1 MGAYCAVPRAG
12 FAGDRTLWNV
22 SHVSRESHLHN
33 AARRTRP
40 PQRKTANLI
49 VPGSPSEA
57 SRRALLRQALGG
69 MAVLAGGGAMAAD
82 AGRTVAVVY
91 PDLGE
96 PFKQIFTAIVE
107 GIEERLRGNVAS
119 LALGSAARPAEVAED
134 LRRRDVKVLIGL
146 GRGGMRIAA
155 ALADEVTVLVGCVV
169 SVQESEA
176 RAFPVYTLAPD
187 PALLLARLK
196 RLMPAA
202 RRVHLVYDPRLNG
215 WLVRLAREA
224 ARAEG
229 LELLAQEAGDQASA
243 LRLYSQLLAGADPV
257 RDALWLPQDP
267 TTVDDNAVLSLVLK
281 DGWNRSIAV
290 FSSHLA
296 HVKRGA
302 LFSLYPDNAELG
314 RSLATSALRLLGNPR
329 ALAPGVAPLR
339 DTRAAINIR
348 TAAHLGLD
356 AAAQAGFDLVY
367 PNG

>member
-1 MGAYCAVPRAG
+1 MV
-12 FAGDRTLWNV
+12 
-22 SHVSRESHLHN
+22 
-33 AARRTRP
+33 
-40 PQRKTANLI
+40 
-49 VPGSPSEA
+49 
-57 SRRALLRQALGG
+57 
-69 MAVLAGGGAMAAD
+69 VLAGGSVRAAD
-82 AGRTVAVVY
+82 ASRAVAVVY

-96 PFKQIFTAIVE
+96 PFKQIFTAIIE
-107 GIEERLRGNVAS
+107 GIEEKLRGQVAS
-119 LALGSAARPAEVAED
+119 LAVSNAARPAEIAED

-155 ALADEVTVLVGCVV
+155 ALAGELAVLVGCVV
-169 SVQESEA
+169 SVQETEA

-202 RRVHLVYDPRLNG
+202 RRVHLVYDPRLNA

-229 LELLAQEAGDQASA
+229 LELLAQEAGDQAGA
-243 LRLYSQLLAGADPV
+243 LRLYAQLLGSADPT

-267 TTVDDNAVLSLVLK
+267 TTVDDNVVLSLVLRE
-281 DGWNRSIAV
+281 GWNRSIAV

-314 RSLATSALRLLGNPR
+314 RSLAASALRLMGNPR
-329 ALAPGVAPLR
+329 AQAAGVAPLR
-339 DTRAAINIR
+339 DIRVAVNIR

-356 AAAQAGFDLVY
+356 VAAAQTGSDLVY